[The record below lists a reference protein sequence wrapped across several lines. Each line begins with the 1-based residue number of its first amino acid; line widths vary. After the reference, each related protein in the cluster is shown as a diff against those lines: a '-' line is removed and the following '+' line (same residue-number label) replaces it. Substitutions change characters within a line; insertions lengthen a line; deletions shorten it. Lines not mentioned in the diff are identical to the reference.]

1 MRSIWS
7 GAISFGLVNIPVKLY
22 SAVGENTIDFD
33 MLRASDH
40 SPIRYARIATVD
52 GEEVPFKEIVK
63 GYEYEKNEYVV
74 LSDEDFEKASPEKT
88 KAIDILDFV
97 NEEEIDTIYFEK
109 PYYLEP
115 DKGAGKSYKL
125 LLEALKDSKKVGI
138 AQYVLRN
145 RERLGAV
152 RAFDDLIILEQLRFH
167 QEIRDW
173 KEINIPK
180 NIKIGEKE
188 MDMAKQLIEQ
198 LSTSFKP
205 DKYKD
210 TYINELMKIMEAKV
224 KGEEIEVKKPKQQ
237 PQEVTDLMSVL
248 KQSLKAVKD
257 NKKAAE
263 LYINVSQ
270 NIQRKKKF

>member
-7 GAISFGLVNIPVKLY
+7 GAISFGLVNIPIKLY
-22 SAVGENTIDFD
+22 SAVGESALDFD
-33 MLRASDH
+33 MLRGTDH

-74 LSDEDFEKASPEKT
+74 LTDEDFEKASPEKT

-97 NEEEIDTIYFEK
+97 NEEEIDSIYFDK

-115 DKGAGKSYKL
+115 DKGAAKSYKL
-125 LLEALKDSKKVGI
+125 LLEALKNSKKVGI

-152 RAFDDLIILEQLRFH
+152 RAFKDLIILEQLRFH

-173 KEINIPK
+173 KEISLPK
-180 NIKIGEKE
+180 NVKIGEKE
-188 MDMAKQLIEQ
+188 MEMATQLINQ
-198 LSTSFKP
+198 LTTGFKP
-205 DKYKD
+205 EKYTD
-210 TYINELMKIMEAKV
+210 TYIEELMKIIEAKV
-224 KGEEIEVKKPKQQ
+224 KGEEIEVKKPKPQ
-237 PQEVTDLMSVL
+237 PAEVTDLMSVL

-257 NKKAAE
+257 NKKDDKKAA
-263 LYINVSQ
+263 
-270 NIQRKKKF
+270 